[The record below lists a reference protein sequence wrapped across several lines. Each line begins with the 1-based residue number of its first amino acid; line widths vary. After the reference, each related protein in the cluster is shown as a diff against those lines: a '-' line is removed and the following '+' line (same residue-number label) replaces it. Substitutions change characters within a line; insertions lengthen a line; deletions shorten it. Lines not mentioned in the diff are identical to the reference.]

1 MDKLYRQLFSLDV
14 ESLKIVC
21 DSAIYIRNWHDKH
34 DGKDNDISEQD
45 AHAPE
50 MWRYSP
56 GEKHR
61 PQRREGAQYTPTE
74 KEEIEKVIAIFAQ
87 YIKDSPYADIVW
99 SDKLGYVFLNIDLGN
114 SSIEMEPIIIK
125 NAEGLIQQLL
135 SEISNDVMDNTSHEF
150 SLAEAPLEVQQEIQR
165 RFSEYLDKLPEYLH
179 VADEM
184 FKPQS

>member
-14 ESLKIVC
+14 ASLKIVC

-61 PQRREGAQYTPTE
+61 PQRREGAHYTPTE
-74 KEEIEKVIAIFAQ
+74 KEEIEKVIAI
-87 YIKDSPYADIVW
+87 
-99 SDKLGYVFLNIDLGN
+99 
-114 SSIEMEPIIIK
+114 
-125 NAEGLIQQLL
+125 LL
-135 SEISNDVMDNTSHEF
+135 SISRIALMRISCGQISWASF
-150 SLAEAPLEVQQEIQR
+150 LE
-165 RFSEYLDKLPEYLH
+165 Y
-179 VADEM
+179 
-184 FKPQS
+184 